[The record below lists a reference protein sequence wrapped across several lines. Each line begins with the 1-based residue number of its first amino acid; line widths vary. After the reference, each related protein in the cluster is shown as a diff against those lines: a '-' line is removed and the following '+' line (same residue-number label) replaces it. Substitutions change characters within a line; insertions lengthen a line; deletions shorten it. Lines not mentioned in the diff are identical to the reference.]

1 MSPLRALF
9 STEIYLPRGHGY
21 FWTPKLLILEGGSNV
36 VMAMAAVAI
45 GWRLVRPGRPAGT
58 TSIAPRA
65 TAWLAAFAI
74 FVAATHFFDVW
85 LIWAPLYWL
94 DALVRSVA
102 AVVAVVAALRLWSA
116 H

>member
-9 STEIYLPRGHGY
+9 STEIYMPRGHGY

-36 VMAMAAVAI
+36 VMAMAAAAI
-45 GWRLVRPGRPAGT
+45 GWRLVRPGRRAPAPF
-58 TSIAPRA
+58 APRA
-65 TAWLAAFAI
+65 TAWLALFAI
-74 FVAATHFFDVW
+74 FVAATHLFDVW

-102 AVVAVVAALRLWSA
+102 AVVAVVAAITLWSA
-116 H
+116 R